1 MSISDHETRGRH
13 SNQHQVVHHRPFM
26 KANISRRGS
35 NSSNNN
41 NQAETDLTQKRR
53 ISMTNSDLFFH
64 LSLIIASSSNS
75 RRPQA
80 SGLHAQR
87 AVTQIGRQE
96 FSLYV
101 INLQPKTFIPKGRAM
116 ASPNETINP
125 GLFTTRKR
133 NNNEIFLFTQISV
146 LSKTT
151 NSNINRVSLICLTT
165 AGSNSTIT
173 KTLN

>member
-1 MSISDHETRGRH
+1 
-13 SNQHQVVHHRPFM
+13 M

-41 NQAETDLTQKRR
+41 QAETDLTQKRP

-64 LSLIIASSSNS
+64 LSLIIASNS

-87 AVTQIGRQE
+87 VVTQIGRQE

-151 NSNINRVSLICLTT
+151 NSNINRVSLIRHTT
-165 AGSNSTIT
+165 AGSTSTTT